1 MAFHCPSCNGSMVFD
16 VATQTML
23 CKHCGTTRD
32 PQEYVV
38 RDRGIVT
45 CASCG
50 ANLRTPQG
58 GVAKFCPKC
67 GQKTSSALR
76 ASASAESAE
85 PAEEQ
90 ALAHFTCQNCGAE
103 LEGTEDSMT
112 GFCPYCGG
120 QSMIREGSSTS
131 NLEQIIPF
139 KVDKQ
144 KCVELYKNYTKGVAC
159 LPKEFKDPSFIQNF
173 VGIYMPYYQYD
184 VYLNTASVTG
194 TKTVERNSRYDVV
207 NHYAID
213 ANVGA
218 TYQRGVSFDASKY
231 LDDQI
236 SERVQPFDLEQ
247 LEPFTP
253 AYLAGFYADT
263 STVEPQLYVED
274 AKEVASDDLVGVISR
289 RMKENE
295 GISVSKADAQ
305 VEAQTLD
312 HHAALL
318 PLWFLTWRKEDR
330 VAYAVING
338 ATGKVV
344 SDLPLDLTQFA
355 IRCGIV
361 SAVVFAVLELFFQ
374 PTPLITSLISLVA
387 GFVMACCL
395 HATAKNEFE
404 NVSHVNDKGWDASA
418 EPTDEAGDQGKKPK
432 RKKKAKG
439 EGASTMMGIVAAVII
454 IFWSIMGVFGGSSA
468 LQGIFRF
475 VLPIMSIPFVIY
487 VTVKTVSWNKA
498 VKGSSS
504 IVSAVVLLVTTLL
517 NTAVVVIS
525 PVNDGWYYL
534 GDALCIVGL
543 VIAAVAMMITY
554 NRGTTR
560 PLPKLFDRAEV
571 ES

>member
-45 CASCG
+45 CANCG
-50 ANLRTPQG
+50 ASLRTPQG
-58 GVAKFCPKC
+58 TVATFCPKC
-67 GQKTSSALR
+67 GQKTTDAQHAA
-76 ASASAESAE
+76 ASMESVE
-85 PAEEQ
+85 TAEEQ
-90 ALAHFTCQNCGAE
+90 VLAHFTCQNCGAE
-103 LEGTEDSMT
+103 LEGTEDSMI

-120 QSMIREGSSTS
+120 QSMIRDSAATS

-139 KVDKQ
+139 KVDKRR
-144 KCVELYKNYTKGVAC
+144 CVELYENYTKGVAC

-184 VYLNTASVTG
+184 VHLGDAHVTG
-194 TKTVERNSRYDVV
+194 TKTVERNSRYDVI

-213 ANVGA
+213 ASVGA
-218 TYQRGVSFDASKY
+218 TYERGVSFDASKY

-236 SERVQPFDLEQ
+236 SERAQPFDLEL

-263 STVEPQLYVED
+263 STVEPELYNED
-274 AKEVASDDLVGVISR
+274 AKEVAGEDLVGVISR
-289 RMKENE
+289 RMSNDK
-295 GISVSKADAQ
+295 GISVKKTEAQ
-305 VEAQTLD
+305 VESQTLG
-312 HHAALL
+312 HHSALL
-318 PLWFLTWRKEDR
+318 PLWFLTWRNKDR

-355 IRCGIV
+355 IRCGVV
-361 SAVVFAVLELFFQ
+361 SLVVFAILEAFLQ
-374 PTPLITSLISLVA
+374 PTPLITSLISLIA
-387 GFVMACCL
+387 GFIMTYCL
-395 HATAKNEFE
+395 LTSARSEYET
-404 NVSHVNDKGWDASA
+404 VSHANDKGWETESSDGV
-418 EPTDEAGDQGKKPK
+418 GDQGKRPQG
-432 RKKKAKG
+432 KKKSKG
-439 EGASTMMGIVAAVII
+439 DGPATMMGIVIAVAI
-454 IFWSIMGVFGGSSA
+454 IFWSIMAVFGGRSA
-468 LQGIFRF
+468 MQNIFRF
-475 VLPIMSIPFVIY
+475 VLPMMSLPFVVY
-487 VTVKTVSWNKA
+487 VTVKAVSWNKS
-498 VKGSSS
+498 VKGTSS
-504 IVSAVVLLVTTLL
+504 IVSAIVLLVTTLL
-517 NTAVVVIS
+517 NTAVVIIS